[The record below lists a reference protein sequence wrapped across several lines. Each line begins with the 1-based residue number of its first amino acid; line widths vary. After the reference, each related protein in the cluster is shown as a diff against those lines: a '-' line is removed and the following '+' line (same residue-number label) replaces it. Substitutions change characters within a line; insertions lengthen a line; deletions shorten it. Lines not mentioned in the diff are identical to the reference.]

1 MTMLLQRPTETL
13 YFHRAHHFTFPRI
26 LCVDDDPDF
35 QVAIELC
42 MKKYLVEIQPAYYG
56 VQGIVEASRS
66 MPDLILM
73 DLAMPHGNGE
83 YLLDVIKRNEQ
94 TADIPVIVLTGMR
107 DNQMKRRLMRIGAAQ
122 YLTKPLRLDDLVH
135 EISRFV
141 DLQERESR

>member
-1 MTMLLQRPTETL
+1 
-13 YFHRAHHFTFPRI
+13 
-26 LCVDDDPDF
+26 
-35 QVAIELC
+35 
-42 MKKYLVEIQPAYYG
+42 
-56 VQGIVEASRS
+56 